1 MYKKIIGFIL
11 ASAVLLTTAGCSLG
25 AKENKDKYTAT
36 VEAESFYI
44 PAETSGRV
52 VDLSIKQGDSIK
64 VGDKIA
70 KLDAKVYELQKSQA
84 EAGLEMARL
93 KQEDVPDS
101 AKDNVK
107 EQAKAAVKQAQAAV
121 DLAQLQIDKAAV
133 GSLNDGVITD
143 VFINKGEL
151 ASAGMNIAKA
161 INLQDKYIK
170 VYIEEE
176 KRNIISLNDVV
187 PVYFNNVKLDEG
199 KVIYIAEESEFT
211 PKNVEKKDD
220 KEKTVFQ
227 VKLRLSDKSDL
238 KPGMLVDVEVK

>member
-11 ASAVLLTTAGCSLG
+11 ASAVSLTTVGCSLG

-44 PAETSGRV
+44 PSETSGRV

-64 VGDKIA
+64 AGDKIA
-70 KLDAKVYELQKSQA
+70 KLDARVYELQKSQA
-84 EAGLEMARL
+84 EAGLEMAKL
-93 KQEDVPDS
+93 KQEDIPDK

-107 EQAKAAVKQAQAAV
+107 EQAKVAVKQGQAAV
-121 DLAQLQIDKAAV
+121 DLAQLQIDKSSVA
-133 GSLNDGVITD
+133 SLNAGVVTD
-143 VFINKGEL
+143 VFINKGEM

-176 KRNIISLNDVV
+176 KRNIISLNDVI
-187 PVYFNNVKLDEG
+187 PVYFNNLKLDEG
-199 KVIYIAEESEFT
+199 KVIYIAEQSEFT
-211 PKNVEKKDD
+211 PKNVENKEDR
-220 KEKTVFQ
+220 EKTVFQ
-227 VKLRLSDKSDL
+227 VKLRLSEKSDL
-238 KPGMLVDVEVK
+238 KPGMLVDIEVK

>member
-1 MYKKIIGFIL
+1 MYKKIIGVIL
-11 ASAVLLTTAGCSLG
+11 ASAVSLTTVGCSLG

-44 PAETSGRV
+44 PSETNGRV

-64 VGDKIA
+64 AGDKIA
-70 KLDAKVYELQKSQA
+70 KLDASVYELQKNQA

-93 KQEDVPDS
+93 KQEDLPES
-101 AKDNVK
+101 AKDNIK

-121 DLAQLQIDKAAV
+121 DLAQLQIDKASVA
-133 GSLNDGVITD
+133 SINDGVITD
-143 VFINKGEL
+143 VFINKGEM

-176 KRNIISLNDVV
+176 KRNIISLNDVI
-187 PVYFNNVKLDEG
+187 PVYFNNSKLDEG
-199 KVIYIAEESEFT
+199 KVIYIAEQSEFT

-220 KEKTVFQ
+220 REKTVFQ
-227 VKLRLSDKSDL
+227 VKLRLSEKSDL
-238 KPGMLVDVEVK
+238 KPGMLVDIEVK

>member
-1 MYKKIIGFIL
+1 MYKKIISFIL
-11 ASAVLLTTAGCSLG
+11 ASAVSLTTVGCSLG

-64 VGDKIA
+64 AGDKIA
-70 KLDAKVYELQKSQA
+70 KLDASVYELQKNQA
-84 EAGLEMARL
+84 EAGLEMAKL
-93 KQEDVPDS
+93 KQEDMTDK

-121 DLAQLQIDKAAV
+121 DLAQLQIDKASV
-133 GSLNDGVITD
+133 VSLNAGVITD
-143 VFINKGEL
+143 VFINKGEM

-176 KRNIISLNDVV
+176 KRNIISLNEMV
-187 PVYFNNVKLDEG
+187 PVYFNNLKLDEG
-199 KVIYIAEESEFT
+199 KVIYIAEQSEFT

-220 KEKTVFQ
+220 REKTVFQ
-227 VKLRLSDKSDL
+227 VKLRLSEKSDL